1 VSSDI
6 MTPAPLPPI
15 APIKEVQVTPPS
27 PHQHKRQFAESRA
40 RSRRFWEWI
49 IEHILMVIGLMAVAA
64 VVLVLLFML
73 RDALPLFFKDKLPLH
88 TFLFG
93 TEWRP
98 ISVPEQY
105 GIWAL
110 IMGTT
115 IVTVGASVIAI
126 PLGFACAVY
135 LAELAPRMVRE
146 FFKPVVEL
154 LAAVP
159 SVVMGFI
166 GYALVSMW
174 VRHTLK
180 LNVGLCALTAVILLA
195 LMALPTIISIAE
207 DAITAVPRSYRE
219 GSMALGASLLA
230 TIRHAIL
237 PAAGSGLVA
246 AAMLGIGRALG
257 ETMVVLMVAG
267 NSIEVPLG
275 FLGQPDLTLWNKLA
289 MLIGSGFGLFN
300 PARTMTATIASE
312 MGEVAVGSTHYH
324 ALFAVGALLVLMSLT
339 ITLISD
345 FALRRVKKS

>member
-1 VSSDI
+1 MSSDPVSHEPTTARI
-6 MTPAPLPPI
+6 PCAATSTASRF
-15 APIKEVQVTPPS
+15 AARRSCAE
-27 PHQHKRQFAESRA
+27 RQA
-40 RSRRFWEWI
+40 RRRRFWEWI
-49 IEHILMVIGLMAVAA
+49 IEHALLLIGLVAVAA

-73 RDALPLFFKDKLPLH
+73 RDALPLFFADHLSPLG
-88 TFLFG
+88 FIFG

-98 ISVPEQY
+98 ISFPAQY

-115 IVTVGASVIAI
+115 IVTAGASLIAI

-135 LAELAPRMVRE
+135 LAELAPRAVRE
-146 FFKPVVEL
+146 VMKPTVEL
-154 LAAVP
+154 LAAIP
-159 SVVMGFI
+159 SVVIGFI
-166 GYALVSMW
+166 GYALLNNW
-174 VRHTLK
+174 VRDAFRLPT
-180 LNVGLCALTAVILLA
+180 GLCALTAVLLLA
-195 LMALPTIISIAE
+195 LMMLPTIISIAE

-219 GSMALGASLLA
+219 GSLALGASLLS

-275 FLGQPDLTLWNKLA
+275 FLGNPDLTLWHKLA
-289 MLIGSGFGLFN
+289 TLVQSGFGLFG
-300 PARTMTATIASE
+300 PARTMTATVASE
-312 MGEVAVGSTHYH
+312 MGEVAVGSVHYH

-339 ITLISD
+339 ITLVSD
-345 FALRRVKKS
+345 VALRRVKRS

>member
-1 VSSDI
+1 MSSEPVSHEPTD
-6 MTPAPLPPI
+6 A
-15 APIKEVQVTPPS
+15 ETPPENALS
-27 PHQHKRQFAESRA
+27 ASRFAVRRTRA
-40 RSRRFWEWI
+40 AEQARTRRFWEWI
-49 IEHILMVIGLMAVAA
+49 IEHGLMLIGLVAVAA
-64 VVLVLLFML
+64 VILVLLFML
-73 RDALPLFFKDKLPLH
+73 RDALPLFFTDKMPLH
-88 TFLFG
+88 HFIFG

-98 ISVPEQY
+98 ISFPAQY

-110 IMGTT
+110 IMGTI

-135 LAELAPRMVRE
+135 LAELAPRAVRE
-146 FFKPVVEL
+146 IMKPTVEL
-154 LAAVP
+154 LAAIP
-159 SVVMGFI
+159 SVVIGFI
-166 GYALVSMW
+166 GYALLSNW
-174 VRHTLK
+174 VRDTFRLTT
-180 LNVGLCALTAVILLA
+180 GLCALTAVLLLA
-195 LMALPTIISIAE
+195 LMMLPTIISIAE
-207 DAITAVPRSYRE
+207 DAITAVPRTYRE
-219 GSMALGASLLA
+219 GSLALGASLLS

-275 FLGQPDLTLWNKLA
+275 FLGNPDLTLWNKLA
-289 MLIGSGFGLFN
+289 TLVHSGFGFFG
-300 PARTMTATIASE
+300 PARTMTATVASE
-312 MGEVAVGSTHYH
+312 MGEVAVGSVHYH